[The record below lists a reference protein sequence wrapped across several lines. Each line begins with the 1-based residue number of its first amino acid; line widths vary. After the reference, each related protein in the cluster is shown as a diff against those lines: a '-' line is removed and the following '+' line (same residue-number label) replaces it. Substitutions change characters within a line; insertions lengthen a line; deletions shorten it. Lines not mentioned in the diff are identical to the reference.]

1 MAAVAVA
8 KLDVLSSHIKQ
19 ERLRPAVKLV
29 RSIRS
34 KDEKRKRET
43 VEDARKKLP
52 VMKKK
57 VKENVKVKRQSSSE
71 ADKEEALRRCLKTVK
86 VAKNQ
91 LNDGLILQLKKLY
104 HLPLESYES
113 QSLEF
118 LKVRADSQ
126 TLDLWFLSE
135 HLKKYDVVA
144 KQMIIES
151 VNDYE
156 YQESL
161 KETKNQINQVMAI
174 LEFTAM
180 WIANKFSPETG
191 YPPLPDELK
200 AGSSRS
206 RRQNRDYLFV
216 KEYKN
221 FLDIIEE
228 FLKNY

>member
-52 VMKKK
+52 VMK
-57 VKENVKVKRQSSSE
+57 
-71 ADKEEALRRCLKTVK
+71 
-86 VAKNQ
+86 
-91 LNDGLILQLKKLY
+91 LKKLY